1 MAVERLRALV
11 ATAGQGGDE
20 GKVKARLKYT
30 AGGNEGRAGAVK
42 GGVET

>member
-11 ATAGQGGDE
+11 AAAGRRGDE

-30 AGGNEGRAGAVK
+30 AGGGGTREERGLLK
-42 GGVET
+42 GG